1 MQWQCGIRALDYSCV
16 LKPVTWCELDRGA
29 QMMIS
34 KVLVLHV
41 GTDAGLVFR
50 FKL

>member
-16 LKPVTWCELDRGA
+16 LKQMTCELDLGA

-41 GTDAGLVFR
+41 GTVIS
-50 FKL
+50 

>member
-16 LKPVTWCELDRGA
+16 LKPMTWCELDLGA

-41 GTDAGLVFR
+41 GTVVIS
-50 FKL
+50 